1 MDLIGARS
9 ARRSSAIPLDIMHA
23 VPSILSSFVTL
34 FVMIGPV
41 ETAVV
46 FASLTAG
53 VHRGDRRSLALRS
66 VMIAGL
72 VLLLFAIGG
81 AFVLSLLD
89 ISLPAFRVA
98 GGLLLFL
105 QALTLTFS
113 SPGLSSLNEREKQD
127 AERPGDIAVFP
138 LAFPLIAGPGSL
150 AAAVLVMGRT
160 AGWIEAAGVIAMILV
175 CLLLTFGAMRAA
187 ERLIALLGR
196 TGADV
201 VGRISGIL
209 LAGLAVQFMFDGLAE
224 APFLR

>member
-1 MDLIGARS
+1 
-9 ARRSSAIPLDIMHA
+9 MHA
-23 VPSILSSFVTL
+23 APSILSSFVTL

-81 AFVLSLLD
+81 AFVLSLLH

-187 ERLIALLGR
+187 ERLIALLG
-196 TGADV
+196 
-201 VGRISGIL
+201 
-209 LAGLAVQFMFDGLAE
+209 
-224 APFLR
+224 